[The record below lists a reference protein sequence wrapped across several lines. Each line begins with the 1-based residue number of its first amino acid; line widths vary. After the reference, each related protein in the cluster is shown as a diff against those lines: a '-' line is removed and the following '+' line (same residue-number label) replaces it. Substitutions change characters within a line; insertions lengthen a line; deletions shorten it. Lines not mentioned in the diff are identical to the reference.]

1 MATTELERERPGDEP
16 PRRPPSP
23 AAPPRVRPLAAGKVA
38 LVGGSALVLAA
49 LLNSASLLALAEQ
62 QPEGSRV
69 RSVALAVAEP
79 LDDLASAVGLDR
91 PRQVVDEWLG
101 RDEPSDDGDIVV
113 AGAAAPTTVVHR
125 RGRPRR
131 RLPRRRPSPPATD
144 APAPPPLAPTTV
156 APTTT
161 TTPVVVNSKVLIAG
175 DSMSQGVGVM
185 LEAFAAEKGLQVESI
200 GKASTGL
207 TRPDYFDWP
216 ARLLEATAAS
226 DPGVVVLMFG
236 GNDGQPITD
245 AAGKAYQVADPE
257 WAVEYGSRVAH
268 VMDQLGAEGR
278 KVVWI
283 GSPNS
288 SSSNMNKRLTVINQV
303 LQQQAA
309 TRPWV
314 TYLDAWALFAAPDG
328 SFVASLPDADGQVRR
343 MRNKDGYHLTIDG
356 YKYLARAALTSVEQ
370 ARAG

>member
-1 MATTELERERPGDEP
+1 MATTELEREQFGDEP

-23 AAPPRVRPLAAGKVA
+23 AAPPKVRPLAAGKVA

-49 LLNSASLLALAEQ
+49 LLNSASLLALAEE

-79 LDDLASAVGLDR
+79 LDDFASSVGLDR
-91 PRQVVDEWLG
+91 PREVVDGWLG
-101 RDEPSDDGDIVV
+101 RDEPSDDGDIIV
-113 AGAAAPTTVVHR
+113 AGAAAPTRVVP
-125 RGRPRR
+125 GAVTSSPA
-131 RLPRRRPSPPATD
+131 PSASAVPAATEAPATTV
-144 APAPPPLAPTTV
+144 APTTV

-216 ARLLEATAAS
+216 ARLVQATAAS

-245 AAGKAYQVADPE
+245 ASGKAYQVSDPA

-328 SFVASLPDADGQVRR
+328 SFTASLPDADGQVRR

>member
-1 MATTELERERPGDEP
+1 M
-16 PRRPPSP
+16 
-23 AAPPRVRPLAAGKVA
+23 
-38 LVGGSALVLAA
+38 
-49 LLNSASLLALAEQ
+49 
-62 QPEGSRV
+62 
-69 RSVALAVAEP
+69 ALAVTEP
-79 LDDLASAVGLDR
+79 LHDVASAVGLTK
-91 PRQVVDEWLG
+91 PREAIDDWLG
-101 RDEPSDDGDIVV
+101 RDSSDPGGDVVV
-113 AGAAAPTTVVHR
+113 AGDAATSTTLADAAAPSSVPPADGSAAPTTGAV
-125 RGRPRR
+125 PASTAA
-131 RLPRRRPSPPATD
+131 PSTAPPTT
-144 APAPPPLAPTTV
+144 PAP
-156 APTTT
+156 TT

-245 AAGKAYQVADPE
+245 ATGKSYQVSDPA
-257 WAVEYGSRVAH
+257 WAVEYGSRVAR
-268 VMDQLGAEGR
+268 VMDQLGDEGR

-288 SSSNMNKRLTVINQV
+288 SSSNMNSRLTVINQV

-309 TRPWV
+309 SRPWV

-328 SFVASLPDADGQVRR
+328 SYVASLADSTGKAVR

-356 YKYLARAALTSVEQ
+356 YRFLARATLAQVE
-370 ARAG
+370 AVRAG